1 MHDLPATEPRGD
13 DPRGDDTAAS
23 ASFEVLRPEA
33 RRLPIVVASPH
44 SGRAYPDEFL
54 AASQLSPLDLRRS
67 EDSFVDEIFLGA
79 VELGAPLLRALFPR
93 AYVDPNREPYEL
105 DPAMFEERLPDYVNA
120 RSPRVSAGLG
130 TIARVVAN
138 GAEIYRDKL
147 SFREALRRIETHYWP
162 YHAALKQLVEET
174 RAEFGCCI
182 LLDCHS
188 MPSSND
194 VNPDSDG
201 KRPKGPKALDF
212 VLGNCHGG
220 ACAPV
225 VTDSVAACLE
235 RLGYSVGR
243 NVPYSGGFV
252 TRHYGRPDGG
262 LHSLQI
268 EINRALYMDEEEIT
282 RKPELRFLAEQM
294 NEVIRALGE
303 IPPERLRP

>member
-1 MHDLPATEPRGD
+1 MHDLPAIEPRREDEG
-13 DPRGDDTAAS
+13 AA
-23 ASFEVLRPEA
+23 ASFEVLRPESQT
-33 RRLPIVVASPH
+33 LPLVVASPH
-44 SGRAYPDEFL
+44 SGRVYPEAFL
-54 AASQLSPLDLRRS
+54 AASRLSPLDLRRS
-67 EDSFVDEIFLGA
+67 EDSFVDELFLGA
-79 VELGAPLLRALFPR
+79 VKQGAPLLRALFPR

-105 DPAMFEERLPDYVNA
+105 DPAMFEDSLPDYVNA

-147 SFREALRRIETHYWP
+147 SFAEALQRIERHYWP
-162 YHAALKQLVEET
+162 YHTALKELVEET
-174 RAEFGCCI
+174 RASFGCCI

-188 MPSSND
+188 MPSSNEI
-194 VNPDSDG
+194 NPDSDG
-201 KRPKGPKALDF
+201 KRPRGPQALDF

-225 VTDSVAACLE
+225 VTGSVASTLE

-252 TRHYGRPDGG
+252 TRHYGRPDVG

-282 RKPELRFLAEQM
+282 RKAELRLLAEQM
-294 NEVIRALGE
+294 NEVIRALDE
-303 IPPERLRP
+303 IPPEDLKP

>member
-1 MHDLPATEPRGD
+1 MHDLPAIEPRRDDLSGD
-13 DPRGDDTAAS
+13 DEGAT
-23 ASFEVLRPEA
+23 ASFEVLRPA
-33 RRLPIVVASPH
+33 SQTLPIVVASPH
-44 SGRAYPDEFL
+44 SGRDYSEDFL
-54 AASQLSPLDLRRS
+54 AASQLSALDLRRS
-67 EDSFVDEIFLGA
+67 EDSFVDELFLGA

-105 DPAMFEERLPDYVNA
+105 DPAMFEGRLPDYVNA
-120 RSPRVSAGLG
+120 RSPRVAAGLG

-138 GAEIYRDKL
+138 GAEIYREKL
-147 SFREALRRIETHYWP
+147 TFAEALRRIERHYWP

-174 RAEFGCCI
+174 RAAFGCCI

-201 KRPKGPKALDF
+201 KRPRGPKALDF

-225 VTDSVAACLE
+225 VTDSAAACLE

-252 TRHYGRPDGG
+252 TRHYGRPDAG

-268 EINRALYMDEEEIT
+268 EINRALYMDEEEIA
-282 RKPELRFLAEQM
+282 RKPELRLLAEQM
-294 NEVIRALGE
+294 NEVVRALGE
-303 IPPERLRP
+303 IPPERLRT